1 MGDCGP
7 QQPGVDQVAE
17 HLQGA
22 VVRSEEGPPPG
33 QPAAGPRVVGEEGGQ
48 ARHGAR
54 HQAQPD
60 RGHQVGNSLGVTVTN
75 LSVLASTGLVR
86 DTQLPPRRSSEDTGT
101 WRSMVSTPRP
111 AASSTMSTC
120 TTEMCHCCAGK

>member
-1 MGDCGP
+1 MGDRGP

-60 RGHQVGNSLGVTVTN
+60 RGHQVGDSYKSYSDQPVGVGEHGAGEGHAAAAPPQQRGHGHVAVN
-75 LSVLASTGLVR
+75 GLH
-86 DTQLPPRRSSEDTGT
+86 TQ
-101 WRSMVSTPRP
+101 
-111 AASSTMSTC
+111 
-120 TTEMCHCCAGK
+120 AGRVQHHVHLHHGDVPLLR